1 MNSIFRQ
8 ILLHLLLFS
17 LILPMIG
24 CDRPR
29 LKSLPADATILA
41 FGDSLTY
48 GTGAKRTESYPA
60 SLAEITG
67 RTVIN
72 AGVPGE
78 LSANGLK
85 RLPEALAKHHPQLL
99 ILCHG
104 GNDFLRRLGAEET
117 AANIR
122 AMIALARAQGIEVVL
137 IGVPQLGLFIDT
149 DPLYAQL
156 AKELELPFAEDIISD
171 ILTDRKLKS
180 DTIHPNAAGYRKI
193 AETLAALLEKS
204 GALQGR

>member
-1 MNSIFRQ
+1 MNRISRQ
-8 ILLHLLLFS
+8 IVLHLLLV
-17 LILPMIG
+17 LLLLVMTG

-29 LKSLPADATILA
+29 LIPLSADATILA

-48 GTGAKRTESYPA
+48 GTGAQRTESYPA

-78 LSANGLK
+78 ISASGLK
-85 RLPEALAKHHPQLL
+85 RLPEALAEHQPRLL

-122 AMIALARAQGIEVVL
+122 AMIALARAQGVEVVL
-137 IGVPQLGLFIDT
+137 VGVPQLGLFIDT
-149 DPLYAQL
+149 APLYAQL
-156 AKELELPFAEDIISD
+156 AKELELPFAEDVISD
-171 ILTDRKLKS
+171 ILTDRELKS

-193 AETLAALLEKS
+193 AEALATLLKKS

>member
-1 MNSIFRQ
+1 MNRISRQ
-8 ILLHLLLFS
+8 IVLHLLLV
-17 LILPMIG
+17 LLLALMPG

-29 LKSLPADATILA
+29 LTPLSTDATILA

-48 GTGAKRTESYPA
+48 GTGAQRNESYPA

-78 LSANGLK
+78 ITASGLQ
-85 RLPEALAKHHPQLL
+85 RLPEALAEYQPRLL

-104 GNDFLRRLGAEET
+104 GNDFLRRLETEET

-122 AMIALARAQGIEVVL
+122 AMIALARAQGVEVALV
-137 IGVPQLGLFIDT
+137 GVPQLGLFIDT
-149 DPLYAQL
+149 APLYAQL
-156 AKELELPFAEDIISD
+156 AKEFALPFAEDIISD
-171 ILTDRKLKS
+171 ILTDRELKS

-193 AETLAALLEKS
+193 AETLAKLLKKS
-204 GALQGR
+204 GALQDR

>member
-17 LILPMIG
+17 LILTTPG

-29 LKSLPADATILA
+29 LTPLPADATILA

-48 GTGAKRTESYPA
+48 GTGAQRTESYPA

-85 RLPEALAKHHPQLL
+85 RLPEALAEHQPQLL

-122 AMIALARAQGIEVVL
+122 AMIALARAQGVEVVL
-137 IGVPQLGLFIDT
+137 VGVPQLGLFIDT
-149 DPLYAQL
+149 APLYAQL
-156 AKELELPFAEDIISD
+156 AKDLELPFADDIISD

-193 AETLAALLEKS
+193 AETLAALLKKS
-204 GALQGR
+204 GAI